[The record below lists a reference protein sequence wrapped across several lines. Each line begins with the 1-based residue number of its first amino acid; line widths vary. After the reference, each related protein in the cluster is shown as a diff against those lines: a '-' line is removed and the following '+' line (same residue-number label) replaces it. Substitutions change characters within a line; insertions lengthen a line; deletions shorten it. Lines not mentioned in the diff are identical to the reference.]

1 MGSDFVS
8 PHQLIRRDTITT
20 WWYADPSA
28 TKCDPAKQ
36 AFDNA
41 VSYFSTQLTTDESA
55 KKWIQD
61 KPSFHDVEITVI
73 AAKMHYE
80 TRSKQSKA
88 REWLGKFSARIVF
101 YSSVLDVFVQHHPEY
116 VSLVWGAMK
125 FLFVVVVNHEE
136 LIAKISKALSL
147 AADVL
152 PRTDLSLLMYPTDRI
167 KQAVSR
173 LYAYIIQL
181 MQRAVGWYKQGR
193 VRHAL
198 SAIANPFSLT
208 YQDIVDNICEASR
221 NVDNLASAAARAEQR
236 DMHIQIQQLARVTH
250 SFENQISLHAEAVH
264 ARLQLADIRCQFKL
278 EGPAMAESSLLLCQ
292 SLRDRRRRRPTTS
305 NPPFYVSPDVLQSWA
320 SVRKSSILLAT
331 ASNRTTSPQDFAT
344 GVVELVK
351 TTTVPVLWVLKLGD
365 ESRIPSL
372 AGIGKSLV
380 FQLLQF
386 KPETFSTAFPS
397 LTITHFLTAKTGQ
410 DWFQIL
416 AQLLKGFQQ
425 VCIVVNANLL
435 PASSRNGVATLLSNI
450 RELVQICDK
459 TRVKIVIAGHRVEAK
474 DPDIHTMTLEKG
486 APRDGAGLRGS
497 SSPVP
502 AGGGRVGRC
511 RGTGRGGR
519 GGRGRGRTLNSSTMS
534 NVHFPLD

>member
-1 MGSDFVS
+1 
-8 PHQLIRRDTITT
+8 LR
-20 WWYADPSA
+20 
-28 TKCDPAKQ
+28 
-36 AFDNA
+36 
-41 VSYFSTQLTTDESA
+41 
-55 KKWIQD
+55 
-61 KPSFHDVEITVI
+61 DVETAVT

-136 LIAKISKALSL
+136 LIGKISKALSL

-236 DMHIQIQQLARVTH
+236 DMHIQIQQLAR
-250 SFENQISLHAEAVH
+250 A
-264 ARLQLADIRCQFKL
+264 
-278 EGPAMAESSLLLCQ
+278 
-292 SLRDRRRRRPTTS
+292 
-305 NPPFYVSPDVLQSWA
+305 
-320 SVRKSSILLAT
+320 RKSSILLAT

-344 GVVELVK
+344 GIVELVK

-365 ESRIPSL
+365 ESGIPSL
-372 AGIGKSLV
+372 ADIGKSLV
-380 FQLLQF
+380 LQLLQF

-410 DWFQIL
+410 DWFKIL
-416 AQLLKGFQQ
+416 AQLLKSFQQ

-435 PASSRNGVATLLSNI
+435 PASSWNGVATLLFN
-450 RELVQICDK
+450 
-459 TRVKIVIAGHRVEAK
+459 
-474 DPDIHTMTLEKG
+474 
-486 APRDGAGLRGS
+486 
-497 SSPVP
+497 
-502 AGGGRVGRC
+502 
-511 RGTGRGGR
+511 
-519 GGRGRGRTLNSSTMS
+519 
-534 NVHFPLD
+534 